1 MNTQAPPQSTFDDD
15 EIDLR
20 ELSYALWASKFWVAM
35 CTVAFA
41 AGAVFYALSLDPK
54 YEAKSVFELKSAR
67 RASGMSSQFGG
78 LAALAG
84 VNLGDDNGSGAVL
97 DRLAGRDFVARLSG
111 DVGLAED
118 GYFVPEASEGGFN
131 FRAAVNRLLLGR
143 GESDPQAEDPTD
155 QIHEVYLENVSIQ
168 QTKNGSFEVAVTH
181 EDPSRAAAI
190 ANAIVGRLVRE
201 TSGEARSE
209 DLARLNYLSE
219 QLAEAATQMEDT
231 SQAVS
236 EFALA
241 NSLSAPGAFAQ
252 RSEEIYQLNEQ
263 KRRSSAMISAV
274 NAMIALLAAN
284 PSPSFPDYVALKSG
298 HSIVDEVEFRR
309 LLSISQS
316 LTQWDWP
323 EAGRLSAALDVLAE
337 RVARSESR
345 LVELNREAERY
356 ATSSEQLM
364 ILKRDAAVASA
375 TYQVLI
381 EQVKAQSLAS
391 GFEGETVRIY
401 QVATPPSKP
410 SAPKKSLIAALGV
423 VLGGFVGC
431 AVALVA
437 STRSGRLFTRH
448 SIAQAVAAELDVALP
463 RLLKHKALRKPR
475 LDALTSS
482 LAGDIG
488 FVDLMIE
495 ANKRKGGP
503 ILVAS
508 SVRGVSALPLGLALA
523 DNLAGACAVGVV
535 ILSDGL
541 PTGIGPAKPASG
553 EAWEAFE
560 WSAKL
565 DLLKLRAGNCTNLAS
580 ALSEAIGLGRYDRI
594 VIAASGELSASAAR
608 ALPECDLFNV
618 VLSQPGKTKRHVVDR
633 IRQTAAVNVNVS
645 LAK

>member
-1 MNTQAPPQSTFDDD
+1 MNTQAPPQSTFDDN
-15 EIDLR
+15 EIDLK
-20 ELSYALWASKFWVAM
+20 ELSYALWAGKFWVAM

-54 YEAKSVFELKSAR
+54 YEAKSVFELKSAS
-67 RASGMSSQFGG
+67 RASGLSSQFEG
-78 LAALAG
+78 LAALTG
-84 VNLGDDNGSGAVL
+84 VNLGADKGSGAVL
-97 DRLAGRDFVARLSG
+97 DRLAGRGFVARLSG

-118 GYFVPEASEGGFN
+118 DYFVPEASTWLSDFLAQVKG
-131 FRAAVNRLLLGR
+131 LLLGDN
-143 GESDPQAEDPTD
+143 SDPQAEDPTD

-274 NAMIALLAAN
+274 NAMIALLADN

-381 EQVKAQSLAS
+381 EQVKVQSLAS
-391 GFEGETVRIY
+391 GFEDETVRIY

-431 AVALVA
+431 AAALVA
-437 STRSGRLFTRH
+437 STRSGKLFTRH
-448 SIAQAVAAELDVALP
+448 SIAHAVAAELDVALP

-475 LDALTSS
+475 FDALTSS

-503 ILVAS
+503 VLVAS

-523 DNLAGACAVGVV
+523 DNLADARAVGVV

-541 PTGIGPAKPASG
+541 PTGVGPAKPASG

-565 DLLKLRAGNCTNLAS
+565 DLLKLRADNRTNLAS

-594 VIAASGELSASAAR
+594 VISASGELSASAAR

-618 VLSQPGKTKRHVVDR
+618 VLSQPGKTQRRVVDR
-633 IRQTAAVNVNVS
+633 MRQAAAVNVNAS

>member
-1 MNTQAPPQSTFDDD
+1 MNIQAPPQSTFDDD
-15 EIDLR
+15 EIDLK
-20 ELSYALWASKFWVAM
+20 ELSCALWAGKFWVAM

-54 YEAKSVFELKSAR
+54 YEAKSVFELKSAS
-67 RASGMSSQFGG
+67 RASGLSSQFGG

-84 VNLGDDNGSGAVL
+84 VNLGADKGSGAVL

-118 GYFVPEASEGGFN
+118 GYFVPEGSTWVSDFLAQVKG
-131 FRAAVNRLLLGR
+131 LLLGDN
-143 GESDPQAEDPTD
+143 SDPLAEDPTD

-209 DLARLNYLSE
+209 NLARLNYLSE

-252 RSEEIYQLNEQ
+252 RSDEIYQLNEQ

-274 NAMIALLAAN
+274 NAMIALLADN
-284 PSPSFPDYVALKSG
+284 PSPSFPDYVALKSE

-323 EAGRLSAALDVLAE
+323 EEGRLSAALDVLAE

-391 GFEGETVRIY
+391 GFEDETVRIY

-431 AVALVA
+431 AVVLVA
-437 STRSGRLFTRH
+437 STRSDKLFTRH
-448 SIAQAVAAELDVALP
+448 SIAHAVAAELDVALP

-475 LDALTSS
+475 FDALTSS

-495 ANKRKGGP
+495 ANKRKGRP
-503 ILVAS
+503 VLVAS

-523 DNLAGACAVGVV
+523 DNLADARAVGVV

-541 PTGIGPAKPASG
+541 PTGVGPAKPASG

-560 WSAKL
+560 WSANL
-565 DLLKLRAGNCTNLAS
+565 DLLKLRADNRTNLAS

-618 VLSQPGKTKRHVVDR
+618 VLSQPGKTQRRVVDR
-633 IRQTAAVNVNVS
+633 MRQAAAVNVNVS